1 MSKIVFSKE
10 ERAILVEKLQGYFR
24 EEMDQDLGRFPAE
37 FLLDF
42 LIEEMAPYFYNRG
55 LYDARAVLMKQIDA
69 ITDGI
74 YEIEKPTDFTP
85 Q

>member
-1 MSKIVFSKE
+1 MSKIEFSKE
-10 ERAILVEKLQGYFR
+10 ERALLVERLQNYFR

-42 LIEEMAPYFYNRG
+42 IIEDLGPYFYNRG
-55 LYDARAVLMKQIDA
+55 LYDARAVLMKQMDA

-74 YEIEKPTDFTP
+74 YDIEKVTDFSAR
-85 Q
+85 